1 MRPLEDLFHL
11 LPGQVAELAESVG
24 KKVRIDFAG
33 GNIRLDGRIVEQL
46 SEPLMHLIRNA
57 VDHGLET
64 PDQRQQAGKHA
75 EGWIWIGAL
84 ENAGWVRI
92 TVADDGCGIDLR
104 QIWQR
109 AAELNLTDILEPP
122 PSLIKQGYQFLFDDR
137 FSSRRKA
144 TSLSGRG
151 VGLAAVKRRVQE
163 LQGDISVESEPG
175 LVTRFILTIPESL
188 SSRRQVIVAL
198 KRGAP
203 DSGLL
208 AIPLGMVQL
217 VRRSNH
223 TKPGNEDNDNASQ
236 VMPVVSLAELFDGVE
251 ADPMKSDADYELI
264 LSDGIRSVRAIVTDI
279 VAEAEM
285 VVEPLPGLIQPI
297 PLIAGIT
304 VWSDDRILPVLNV
317 PTLLNQVY
325 ISLIKEQTALKHE
338 G

>member
-1 MRPLEDLFHL
+1 
-11 LPGQVAELAESVG
+11 
-24 KKVRIDFAG
+24 
-33 GNIRLDGRIVEQL
+33 
-46 SEPLMHLIRNA
+46 
-57 VDHGLET
+57 
-64 PDQRQQAGKHA
+64 
-75 EGWIWIGAL
+75 
-84 ENAGWVRI
+84 
-92 TVADDGCGIDLR
+92 
-104 QIWQR
+104 
-109 AAELNLTDILEPP
+109 
-122 PSLIKQGYQFLFDDR
+122 
-137 FSSRRKA
+137 
-144 TSLSGRG
+144 
-151 VGLAAVKRRVQE
+151 
-163 LQGDISVESEPG
+163 
-175 LVTRFILTIPESL
+175 VTRFILTIPESL